1 MRATQA
7 CVLCLSGFHRGLFIC
22 SSKIG
27 DPSSVLHNYNRQFLG
42 REGGGIAHDAR
53 RERRQL
59 CGFRNLADGSFDVDH
74 ERARCFYNFNYEIWE
89 KFVLRWHA
97 LHLRRG
103 TFLYSLSQV
112 RGIAS
117 VQPRHKG
124 GSVAIAARL

>member
-1 MRATQA
+1 M
-7 CVLCLSGFHRGLFIC
+7 SGASRVF
-22 SSKIG
+22 IG
-27 DPSSVLHNYNRQFLG
+27 DFLSVQVKSAIPRPFCIIIIGSSLG
-42 REGGGIAHDAR
+42 GGGGGIAHDAR

-59 CGFRNLADGSFDVDH
+59 CGFRNLADGSCDVDR

-103 TFLYSLSQV
+103 AFLYSLSQV

-124 GSVAIAARL
+124 DSVAIAALL